1 VLRWPAP
8 RAASWSPAYIRATDP
23 RNSGK
28 ARLYALNKIPGA
40 ESACGM
46 KAGKVWQI
54 HKMFQLMEHFG
65 IHELHNYQLSQEIT
79 LRLLKYLEI
88 VTPCIY

>member
-8 RAASWSPAYIRATDP
+8 RAASWSLAYIRATDP

-46 KAGKVWQI
+46 KAGKSGKSIKCSSLWNISVYTSYTTI
-54 HKMFQLMEHFG
+54 SFH
-65 IHELHNYQLSQEIT
+65 
-79 LRLLKYLEI
+79 RR
-88 VTPCIY
+88 